1 MYNRNEKIIRKV
13 VKSMKSL
20 FYRLIIYLDTASEN
34 DTNYNIAW
42 FMANNFYRISTMRI
56 SELAQECYV
65 SPATISRFCRTLG
78 YENFAHLKQECHGF
92 SSNDK
97 KFNNLINVPLELM
110 KKYPEEA
117 TLNYVEQVK
126 NNIDELPRY
135 LDWQEI
141 DKSLKLIHDSPFIA
155 FFGIQ
160 FSQSAALHFQ
170 TDLLM
175 LEKFSVA
182 YMDSERQLECAKTL
196 NKESVAVIITV
207 NGHFSTSG
215 HKILQYIKKSRCK
228 VVLIT
233 SNPNLDINIPI
244 THRILLGSGKNTKT
258 GKHSLLT
265 LMELM
270 SLRYYCM
277 YYPSLEELQDHLV

>member
-1 MYNRNEKIIRKV
+1 
-13 VKSMKSL
+13 
-20 FYRLIIYLDTASEN
+20 
-34 DTNYNIAW
+34 
-42 FMANNFYRISTMRI
+42 
-56 SELAQECYV
+56 
-65 SPATISRFCRTLG
+65 
-78 YENFAHLKQECHGF
+78 
-92 SSNDK
+92 
-97 KFNNLINVPLELM
+97 
-110 KKYPEEA
+110 
-117 TLNYVEQVK
+117 
-126 NNIDELPRY
+126 
-135 LDWQEI
+135 
-141 DKSLKLIHDSPFIA
+141 
-155 FFGIQ
+155 
-160 FSQSAALHFQ
+160 
-170 TDLLM
+170 M

-277 YYPSLEELQDHLV
+277 YYPSLEELQGHLV